1 VPDVKGSMRLT
12 RRDVLRYTVVLA
24 ATGLVAPLASC
35 AQPAAAPTAAPAKA
49 TEAPKPAATAAP
61 APAATTAPAPAAAT
75 AAPAA
80 TQAPALGDAFWKQYS
95 GTSLKIVSNDHA
107 YPKAVIAK
115 LPEFEKLTGM
125 KVDIELLAWTVYL
138 QRSDLEMSSASGAYD
153 MVWVPFI
160 MTTRWLSANWL
171 APLSPLMDN
180 AKITAKEL
188 LALDDYLPTALNV
201 GKKDNT
207 TYSLPMLLN
216 TQIMFS
222 RTDQFA
228 KAGISAPPDT
238 YDDLVAACK
247 KIHSA
252 EIAGFIARGN
262 PAEIH
267 WNFPMV
273 MQSYGGNFFKD
284 PPKDMTPTF
293 NTPAAVKAA
302 EVYASLLSDYSLPGS
317 LAFAAAD
324 VMANF
329 QQGRAAFFIEDDVY
343 LTQALDKTK
352 SKVYDKI
359 VASRVP
365 KGPVARAPQMSVHGF
380 GIPTKAKNKEATWLF
395 MQWALSP
402 EMMLYAM
409 DSQNNSGMTRVSVM
423 KSKAYKDKFT
433 VGGGD
438 IGAIR
443 EEAFANVKI
452 AYRLIPEF
460 SPIGDRVGVAIQQIA
475 SKQKTAQQAMDE
487 AQKDITDIL
496 VKAGYKF

>member
-1 VPDVKGSMRLT
+1 MLDESLRNRLT
-12 RRDVLRYTVVLA
+12 RRGFLRSAGVLA
-24 ATGLVAPLASC
+24 AVSSVGLLTAC

-49 TEAPKPAATAAP
+49 TEAPKPAATTAPAAAPATAAP
-61 APAATTAPAPAAAT
+61 APAATKAPAI
-75 AAPAA
+75 
-80 TQAPALGDAFWKQYS
+80 GDAFWKQYS
-95 GTSLKIVSNDHA
+95 GTTLKIVSNDHA
-107 YPKAVIAK
+107 YPKAVISK
-115 LPEFEKLTGM
+115 LPEFEKLTGI
-125 KVDIELLAWTVYL
+125 KAEIELLAWTVYL

-171 APLSPLMDN
+171 APLSPLIDN
-180 AKITAKEL
+180 AKITAKEI
-188 LALDDYLPTALNV
+188 LALEDYLPTALNV
-201 GKKDNT
+201 GKKDNV

-222 RTDQFA
+222 RTDLFA

-252 EIAGFIARGN
+252 EVAGFIARGN

-267 WNFPMV
+267 WNYPMI

-293 NTPAAVKAA
+293 NTPEAVKSAQ
-302 EVYASLLSDYSLPGS
+302 VYASLLSDYSLPGS

-352 SKVYDKI
+352 SKVFDKI

-380 GIPTKAKNKEATWLF
+380 GIPAKAKNKEATWLF

-402 EMMLYAM
+402 DMMAFAM

-475 SKQKTAQQAMDE
+475 SKQKTAQAAMDE
-487 AQKDITDIL
+487 VQKDVTDIL
-496 VKAGYKF
+496 KKAGYKI